1 MLEKM
6 SDWRMYIYIIWHNL
20 NNNVILD
27 TRIRIILKVDVIKA
41 TEFAG
46 MIKRGFCNLYTV
58 I

>member
-27 TRIRIILKVDVIKA
+27 TQTKVDVIKA
-41 TEFAG
+41 IEFAG
-46 MIKRGFCNLYTV
+46 MIK
-58 I
+58 